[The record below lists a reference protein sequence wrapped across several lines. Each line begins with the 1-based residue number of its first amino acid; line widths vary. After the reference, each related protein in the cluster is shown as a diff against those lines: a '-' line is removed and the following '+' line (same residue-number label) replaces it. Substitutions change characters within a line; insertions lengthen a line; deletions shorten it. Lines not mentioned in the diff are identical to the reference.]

1 MYMGQDLMNPPTVE
15 GWHSGREWIN
25 SGTLVERINF
35 TAAQVGNTELPGV
48 MAIIDRLASEGPT
61 ISPQRLV
68 DGCLEMLGTYELA
81 EETRSLL
88 VADAEQEGPLS
99 TGTEEFAQ
107 RVGEMLQMIVATQEF
122 QFA

>member
-1 MYMGQDLMNPPTVE
+1 MNPPTVE

-35 TAAQVGNTELPGV
+35 TAAQVGNTKLPGI
-48 MAIIDRLASEGPT
+48 MAIIDHLASEGPT

-81 EETRSLL
+81 EETRNLL
-88 VADAEQEGPLS
+88 IADAEQGDSLS
-99 TGTEEFAQ
+99 TGTEEFPQ
-107 RVGEMLQMIVATQEF
+107 RVGQMLQMIVATQEF